1 MSLADG
7 RRRPAKLSWSATI
20 FIAASR
26 SMTQIL
32 PGSTLL
38 GSFHGDHL
46 TNGVPVAR
54 DLALARPLIGRNA
67 FRRETLLDAILNYVE
82 EDAIA
87 AGTADSA

>member
-1 MSLADG
+1 
-7 RRRPAKLSWSATI
+7 
-20 FIAASR
+20 
-26 SMTQIL
+26 MTQIL

-38 GSFHGDHL
+38 GSLHADHL
-46 TNGVPVAR
+46 TIGVPVAR

-67 FRRETLLDAILNYVE
+67 FRRETLLNAILNYVE